1 MSTANTDTGAWN
13 RRLNFFVIFLLI
25 ILVKRRC
32 VHQAFTSEVT
42 PLYKGKIAK
51 KTTVARGAVVR
62 NLPTLQAREFV
73 TGM

>member
-13 RRLNFFVIFLLI
+13 WRLNFFVIFLLI

-51 KTTVARGAVVR
+51 KPRLQEARLLGIYLR
-62 NLPTLQAREFV
+62 SKQGNL
-73 TGM
+73 